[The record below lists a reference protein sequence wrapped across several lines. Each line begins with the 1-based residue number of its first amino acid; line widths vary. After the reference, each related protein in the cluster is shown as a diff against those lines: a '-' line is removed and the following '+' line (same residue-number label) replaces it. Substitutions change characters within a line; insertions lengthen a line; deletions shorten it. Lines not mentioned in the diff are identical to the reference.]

1 MAVQASARR
10 QFQDV
15 FSEVI
20 TGKVTINMGNAAT
33 GSGTFA
39 VASQS
44 VPGAALGDFV
54 LVSPAIDVTDAAVVG
69 NVTSAN
75 TVEFVLLNNTAG
87 AVDLASATY
96 YFAVLKPN
104 PNVFI

>member
-1 MAVQASARR
+1 MAVQALARR

-20 TGKVTINMGNAAT
+20 TGKVTLDMPNAAT

-39 VASQS
+39 VISQA
-44 VPGAALGDFV
+44 VPGASLGDIV
-54 LVSPAIDVTDAAVVG
+54 LVAPAVDVNDSAVVG

-75 TVEFVLLNNTAG
+75 VVEFVLLNNTAG
-87 AVDLASATY
+87 ARDLASTTY
-96 YFAVLKPN
+96 NFVVLKPN
-104 PNVFI
+104 PSVFI